1 MVWLSMALKIPCIR
15 HLATGNFSAKEWG
28 IPLIHHF
35 TSIVMNLFHK
45 KKYEC
50 DQDNKKFDNYEE
62 LVEHAKDVHHSNVLK
77 CSSCGKQFI
86 HEKDRLHHVREEHE
100 KEMDARVHKNE
111 HKHEKNAT
119 PQEEVDSHMRN
130 FGDNF

>member
-1 MVWLSMALKIPCIR
+1 ME
-15 HLATGNFSAKEWG
+15 F
-28 IPLIHHF
+28 
-35 TSIVMNLFHK
+35 FHK
-45 KKYEC
+45 KYKCEI
-50 DQDNKKFDNYEE
+50 DGEKFDKYEE
-62 LVEHAKDVHHSNVLK
+62 LIEHSRNIHHLPILECHK
-77 CSSCGKQFI
+77 CKKQFL

-111 HKHEKNAT
+111 HSHTRTGGGGGGGHHSGGTGT

>member
-1 MVWLSMALKIPCIR
+1 MDFL
-15 HLATGNFSAKEWG
+15 H
-28 IPLIHHF
+28 
-35 TSIVMNLFHK
+35 

-50 DQDNKKFDNYEE
+50 NEDGEKFDTYEE
-62 LVEHAKDVHHSNVLK
+62 LIEHARNVHDNVVLK
-77 CSSCGKQFI
+77 CNKCGKEFL

-100 KEMDARVHKNE
+100 KEMDERVHRNK
-111 HKHEKNAT
+111 HRHEKEAT